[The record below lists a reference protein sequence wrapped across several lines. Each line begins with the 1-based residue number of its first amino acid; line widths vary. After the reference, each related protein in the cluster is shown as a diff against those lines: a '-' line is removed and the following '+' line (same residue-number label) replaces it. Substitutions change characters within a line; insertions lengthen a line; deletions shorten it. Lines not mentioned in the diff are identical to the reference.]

1 MGEERPDSEQ
11 VVKKFYSD
19 GGWSQDEHGV
29 TQDANLFEDLRDV
42 AAEYVSKCRLRVLRH
57 IPESGENILDMASG
71 PIQYEEYLKYSEGFQ
86 KRHCVDLSSDA
97 LLQAQQKIGDHGRFY
112 NTSFFDIDFENDYF
126 DCSISL
132 HTIYHID
139 SSRQE
144 EAVRKLLD
152 VTKPGAP
159 VVIVYSNPNA
169 IPSVFLKPVKKLI
182 RKLRKTSPDESSES
196 ELYYFTYGNRWWNR
210 FSDVADVK
218 IYPWRSFAARLQKIL
233 FPDNVVGRK
242 MFALLYW
249 FEERFPYV
257 SSRLFQYPMI
267 VLVKK

>member
-1 MGEERPDSEQ
+1 M
-11 VVKKFYSD
+11 
-19 GGWSQDEHGV
+19 
-29 TQDANLFEDLRDV
+29 
-42 AAEYVSKCRLRVLRH
+42 
-57 IPESGENILDMASG
+57 
-71 PIQYEEYLKYSEGFQ
+71 
-86 KRHCVDLSSDA
+86 
-97 LLQAQQKIGDHGRFY
+97 
-112 NTSFFDIDFENDYF
+112 SFFETDFESDYF

-152 VTKPGAP
+152 VTKAGAP
-159 VVIVYSNPNA
+159 LIIVYSNPNA
-169 IPSVFLKPVKKLI
+169 IPSVFLKPVKKLL
-182 RKLRKTSPDESSES
+182 RTLRKSRPDESSGP
-196 ELYYFTYGNRWWNR
+196 ELYYFAYGNGWWNR
-210 FSDVADVK
+210 FSDVAVVK

-233 FPDNVVGRK
+233 FLDNVIGRK

-249 FEERFPYV
+249 FEESFPYI